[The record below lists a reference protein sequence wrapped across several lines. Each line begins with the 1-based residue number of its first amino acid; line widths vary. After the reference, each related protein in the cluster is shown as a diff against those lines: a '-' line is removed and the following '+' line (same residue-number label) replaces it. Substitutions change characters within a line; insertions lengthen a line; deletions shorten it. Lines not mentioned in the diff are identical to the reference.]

1 MLLHVLVGAH
11 FQSLHVQIPSPIP
24 FGEISETIPD
34 LRRESQRF
42 RDFLHYSH
50 PSLKLLKL
58 FSVISHTSF
67 QRYVHFG
74 ADSPA
79 AGNCLAC
86 RTAWLAGLP
95 SL

>member
-1 MLLHVLVGAH
+1 MYMLLHVLVGAH
-11 FQSLHVQIPSPIP
+11 FQSLHVQIPSSIP

-42 RDFLHYSH
+42 RDFLHCSH
-50 PSLKLLKL
+50 PSLRLLKL
-58 FSVISHTSF
+58 LSVISF
-67 QRYVHFG
+67 QRHVHFG
-74 ADSPA
+74 ADRPA